1 MAFQLAPKAPT
12 SIVERRWTVS
22 DAVSVATAANG
33 VTVNSATV
41 DGDEV
46 VFVLSG
52 GTAATAGRITATVTT
67 NTGTIVETLVIP
79 INVSTAVGQTARDVC
94 LFALRK
100 VYGNG
105 NVPVADALSDAME
118 RLNDMIA
125 EWDANGAVTGA
136 SYPLLE
142 ATVLH
147 VPNAFLTGIK
157 HNLAVRVADLYGRQI
172 DSMVAL
178 QAIEGLR
185 IIKIANIPDNRPSAD
200 YY

>member
-1 MAFQLAPKAPT
+1 MAYALAPKAPT
-12 SIVERRWTVS
+12 GVAERRWTVL
-22 DAVSVATAANG
+22 DAVSVATTAIG
-33 VTVNSATV
+33 VTVDSTTI
-41 DGDEV
+41 DGEEV

-52 GTAATAGRITATVTT
+52 GTAGTAGRITATVTT
-67 NTGTIVETLVIP
+67 NAGVVVETLVIP
-79 INVSTAVGQTARDVC
+79 INTSTAVGQTARDVC

-105 NVPVADALSDAME
+105 NEPTADALTDALE

-136 SYPLLE
+136 SHPLLE
-142 ATVLH
+142 ATVLY

-157 HNLAVRVADLYGRQI
+157 HNLAVRVADLYGRQL
-172 DSMVAL
+172 DNVVAT
-178 QAIEGLR
+178 QAIVGLR
-185 IIKIANIPDNRPSAD
+185 IIKNANIPDYRVSAD

>member
-12 SIVERRWTVS
+12 SVVERRWTVS
-22 DAVSVATAANG
+22 DAVSVATSATG
-33 VTVNSATV
+33 VTVDSATV

-67 NTGTIVETLVIP
+67 NTGAIVETLVIP

-105 NVPVADALSDAME
+105 NVPEADALTDALE

-142 ATVLH
+142 ATVLY
-147 VPNAFLTGIK
+147 VPNGFLTGIK

-172 DSMVAL
+172 DAMIAV

-185 IIKIANIPDNRPSAD
+185 IIKIANIPDNRVAAD